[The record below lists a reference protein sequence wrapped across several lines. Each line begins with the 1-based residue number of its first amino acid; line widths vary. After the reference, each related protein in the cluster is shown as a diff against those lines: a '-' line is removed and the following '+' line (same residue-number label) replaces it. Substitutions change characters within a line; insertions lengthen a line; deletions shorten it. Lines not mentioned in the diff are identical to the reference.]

1 MTDRGRH
8 DRPCA
13 RAIVIESPPAPA
25 VEQDPAAEEEQLP
38 ADDAET
44 TMEQRQ
50 WQEITNAPRS
60 D

>member
-8 DRPCA
+8 DKPWA

-25 VEQDPAAEEEQLP
+25 VEQDPAEAEEELP

-44 TMEQRQ
+44 TKE
-50 WQEITNAPRS
+50 
-60 D
+60 